1 VQHLDIRVAS
11 WDAHLQY
18 LQHTTF
24 CTQIKKIKLNEVLK
38 TSDKSRFMTIEKDAK
53 AIEKKV
59 VVK

>member
-1 VQHLDIRVAS
+1 MRVAS

-18 LQHTTF
+18 LQHPTF
-24 CTQIKKIKLNEVLK
+24 CTQIKKTRLDEVLK

-53 AIEKKV
+53 AIEKRV